1 MGKTVVLAGGNG
13 PERTKIIKK
22 YIDGKLRDG
31 RVVIYDYTYGLIS
44 YNKFENVDYFCVDTC
59 LSYIDKLSEILNDK
73 ENGDKSKVCIVT
85 DAYGGLMYQGNMTKL
100 FSAFLKCKDE
110 YNVEILMSCRHLEY
124 VPDYLQKLF
133 DEVIE
138 FDDINGVLSN
148 DYFKNLK

>member
-1 MGKTVVLAGGNG
+1 MLAGGNG
-13 PERTKIIKK
+13 PVRTGIIKK
-22 YIDGKLRDG
+22 YIDSKLSDG

-44 YNKFENVDYFCVDTC
+44 YNKFDNVDYFCVDTC
-59 LSYIDKLSEILNDK
+59 LAYIEKLSEILNAKESGNTDK
-73 ENGDKSKVCIVT
+73 ICIVT
-85 DAYGGLMYQGNMTKL
+85 DAYGGLMYQSNMTKL
-100 FSAFLKCKDE
+100 FSAFLKNKDA

-133 DEVIE
+133 DEVVE